1 MERHFPRVAAD
12 VPMVATVIGDRD
24 VCALQGRCTVVS
36 QGGLGALLPGDIPLG
51 DVVLL
56 ELHFPNYPQT
66 LRVRATVRHS
76 QRPNYGLEF
85 LTLSDE
91 ARRVIARY
99 CELRSR
105 PTRELLIN
113 ILRKHFLQRED

>member
-1 MERHFPRVAAD
+1 
-12 VPMVATVIGDRD
+12 MVATVIGDRD
-24 VCALQGRCTVVS
+24 VFALQGRCTVVS
-36 QGGLGALLPGDIPLG
+36 QCGLGALLPGDIALG

-56 ELHFPNYPQT
+56 ELHFPNSPET

-99 CELRSR
+99 CELRGR
-105 PTRELLIN
+105 PTRELLID
-113 ILRKHFLQRED
+113 ILRKHFRRRED